1 QILYKII
8 HFMNKIG
15 FNIRK
20 IRESKGFSQDY
31 MASVLNIS
39 QASYARLENED
50 TKVTVDRLYKIA
62 EILDSNIIDFFD
74 ADRMVIQNQTN
85 NEGAFGNEYV
95 ENLNVGNKDVCE
107 QLLKSKDEQIELLTK
122 MIDKLL
128 EK

>member
-1 QILYKII
+1 
-8 HFMNKIG
+8 MSKIG

-62 EILDSNIIDFFD
+62 EILDTNIIDFFD

-85 NEGAFGNEYV
+85 NEGAFGNGYV
-95 ENLNVGNKDVCE
+95 ENLNVGNKNVYE

-128 EK
+128 KK

>member
-1 QILYKII
+1 
-8 HFMNKIG
+8 MNKIG

-31 MASVLNIS
+31 VANVLNIS

-74 ADRMVIQNQTN
+74 TDRITIENQSN
-85 NEGAFGNEYV
+85 YEGSYGLVYNLTV
-95 ENLNVGNKDVCE
+95 ENKE
-107 QLLKSKDEQIELLTK
+107 AYEKLLKSKDEQIDLLNK
-122 MIDKLL
+122 MIEKLMI
-128 EK
+128 K

>member
-1 QILYKII
+1 
-8 HFMNKIG
+8 MNKIG

-20 IRESKGFSQDY
+20 ISESKGFSQDY

-62 EILDSNIIDFFD
+62 EILDSSIIDFFD

-95 ENLNVGNKDVCE
+95 DVGNKDDCE
-107 QLLKSKDEQIELLTK
+107 QLLKSKYEQIEIITK